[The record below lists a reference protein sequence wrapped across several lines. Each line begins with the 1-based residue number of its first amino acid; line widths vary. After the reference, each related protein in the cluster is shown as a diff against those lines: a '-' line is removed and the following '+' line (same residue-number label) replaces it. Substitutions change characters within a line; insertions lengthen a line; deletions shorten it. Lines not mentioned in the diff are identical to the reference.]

1 MDATYQ
7 RTITMWPVGDVFD
20 GRDASIVYRSSD
32 PSNVH
37 LTLPHNNGRP
47 AHAFTFPREHMLD
60 GLETLDNGFVI
71 LPLTVD
77 GQQIEFLA
85 DAVPLQPFL
94 DNAPAL
100 AEFSQEI
107 DCADMDA
114 LAARLLE
121 VSA

>member
-7 RTITMWPVGDVFD
+7 RTVIMWPVGDVLD
-20 GRDASIVYRSSD
+20 SRNASIVYRASD

-37 LTLPHNNGRP
+37 LTLPHNDDRP
-47 AHAFTFPREHMLD
+47 EVTFTLPREHMLD
-60 GLETLDNGFVI
+60 GLEVPYDGFVI